1 MAGFLNPSHT
11 ESTMSI
17 ETIVALS
24 RRYGADPDY
33 VIAGGGNTSFKN
45 GETLFIKASGTS
57 LAEMDAAGFVRL
69 DRRALAAIWKK
80 QYPADPEA
88 RETAILADMMAARLP
103 GQENKRPSVE
113 ALLHDILPFAYVVHS
128 HPALVNGLACSV
140 QGKTAM
146 DALFPEGLVWIPSI
160 NPGYILALAVKEAL
174 ADFRTRHGTA
184 PEIILL
190 QNHGVFVG
198 GDSSDRVQANYSRLM
213 ATIGARIGRHPD
225 LSGAQAKYGAS
236 EAVAAELARL
246 AAVGSAPGTSPRA
259 LFRRNGEI
267 GRLTANRSAFAPV
280 ASPLTPD
287 HIVYAGS
294 DFLFVEDEKT
304 LSADWERF
312 VRDFGRQPKLVALR
326 GMGVFGIGSTEKSAA
341 AALDL
346 FVDAARVVCYAE
358 AFGGPQY
365 MAADKID
372 FINNW
377 EVERYRAKIHTDQRQ
392 GEGK

>member
-1 MAGFLNPSHT
+1 MAGFPNPLHT
-11 ESTMSI
+11 ENTMSI
-17 ETIVALS
+17 DTIVALS

-33 VIAGGGNTSFKN
+33 VIAGGGNTSYKDAD
-45 GETLFIKASGTS
+45 TLFIKASGTS
-57 LAEMDAAGFVRL
+57 LAEMDAAAFVRL
-69 DRRALAAIWKK
+69 DRRALAAIWQK
-80 QYPADPEA
+80 QYPADPDA
-88 RETAILADMMAARLP
+88 REAAILADMLAARLP

-113 ALLHDILPFAYVVHS
+113 ALLHDILPLTYVVHT

-140 QGKTAM
+140 QGQAAM
-146 DALFPEGLVWIPSI
+146 EALFPEGVAWIPSI
-160 NPGYILALAVKEAL
+160 NPGYILAQAVKDTLVE
-174 ADFRTRHGTA
+174 FRTRRGAA

-246 AAVGSAPGTSPRA
+246 AAAGSAPGTSPRA

-312 VRDFGRQPKLVALR
+312 VRAFRRQPKLVALR
-326 GMGVFGIGSTEKSAA
+326 GLGVFGVGTTEKSAA
-341 AALDL
+341 TALDL

-358 AFGGPQY
+358 AFGGPRY
-365 MAADKID
+365 MTADKVD

-377 EVERYRAKIHTDQRQ
+377 EVERYRAKIHTDQGQ
-392 GEGK
+392 GGSK